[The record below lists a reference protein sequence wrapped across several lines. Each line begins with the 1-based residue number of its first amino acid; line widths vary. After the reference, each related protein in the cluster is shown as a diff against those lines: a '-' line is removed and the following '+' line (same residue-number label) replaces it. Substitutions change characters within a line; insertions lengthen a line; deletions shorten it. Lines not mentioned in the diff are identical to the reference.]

1 MAEVEGPAAEGPGM
15 GNDAGFTTLL
25 LTAEATGAL
34 TPLELGPAVA
44 ELALAAAAA
53 AAFALCLANIS

>member
-1 MAEVEGPAAEGPGM
+1 M
-15 GNDAGFTTLL
+15 

-34 TPLELGPAVA
+34 IPLELGPAVA

-53 AAFALCLANIS
+53 AAFALCFANIS